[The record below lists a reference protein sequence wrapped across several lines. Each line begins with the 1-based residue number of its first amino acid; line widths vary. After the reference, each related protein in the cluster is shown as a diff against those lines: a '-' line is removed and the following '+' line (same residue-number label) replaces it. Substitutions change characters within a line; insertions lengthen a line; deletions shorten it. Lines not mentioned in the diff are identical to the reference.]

1 MSQSG
6 GRWSRQKPAL
16 PSPCA
21 EPSPGGRT
29 RPAPEAAPSAR
40 RPSPPRRSSWPEC
53 PPRRSD
59 PRPIHH
65 IQSTAAAR
73 SSSGI
78 GPGRIAP
85 RRGPLAT
92 LTLRGERMGG
102 AGCPCD
108 PPVHGLAGSASRS
121 KPAEG
126 LCQIGRF
133 RRWTRCRRTRCASFC
148 HPVRIDHV
156 GGLGSPH
163 SNCRRSGWRARTGS
177 SSLQTRRP
185 GRFLQKMGDWDWL
198 SLPD

>member
-6 GRWSRQKPAL
+6 GRWSRQKPVL
-16 PSPCA
+16 RSQCVERSPR
-21 EPSPGGRT
+21 GQT
-29 RPAPEAAPSAR
+29 RPAPEAAGSALYR
-40 RPSPPRRSSWPEC
+40 SPLRRSSWLEC
-53 PPRRSD
+53 PPRCSD
-59 PRPIHH
+59 PRPIHLP
-65 IQSTAAAR
+65 TAAAR
-73 SSSGI
+73 SSSGRLDRPTPWAS
-78 GPGRIAP
+78 GHAARGR
-85 RRGPLAT
+85 
-92 LTLRGERMGG
+92 ERMGG

-133 RRWTRCRRTRCASFC
+133 RRWTRCRRTCCASFC
-148 HPVRIDHV
+148 HPIRIDHV

-198 SLPD
+198 SLLD

>member
-6 GRWSRQKPAL
+6 GRWSRQKPVL
-16 PSPCA
+16 RSQCVERSPR
-21 EPSPGGRT
+21 GQT
-29 RPAPEAAPSAR
+29 RPAPEAAGSALYR
-40 RPSPPRRSSWPEC
+40 SPLRRSSWLEC
-53 PPRRSD
+53 PPRCSD
-59 PRPIHH
+59 PRPIPLP
-65 IQSTAAAR
+65 TAVASPNSGHAAC
-73 SSSGI
+73 
-78 GPGRIAP
+78 GRE
-85 RRGPLAT
+85 RR
-92 LTLRGERMGG
+92 GG

-121 KPAEG
+121 RPG
-126 LCQIGRF
+126 GF